1 MVWISEC
8 GDLHKLSDGM
18 FCAAEPASMRDV
30 LAEQG
35 MRIKARMGKLAARLA
50 PLRMHVRRPLHRDG
64 MEYALLAL
72 LVVLGSAALLHPL
85 ASGLLMILA
94 CVS

>member
-8 GDLHKLSDGM
+8 GDLHELSSDM
-18 FCAAEPASMRDV
+18 FCVAERASMRE
-30 LAEQG
+30 AFANQG
-35 MRIKARMGKLAARLA
+35 TRVRARMGKLAARLA

-72 LVVLGSAALLHPL
+72 LVVLGSVALLHPL
-85 ASGLLMILA
+85 ASGLLMVLA
-94 CVS
+94 SVS